1 MAISGPAMYAKNT
14 YCKCLL
20 KQGRLLNCNGW

>member
-14 YCKCLL
+14 YYKCFVKAGTIIKL
-20 KQGRLLNCNGW
+20 